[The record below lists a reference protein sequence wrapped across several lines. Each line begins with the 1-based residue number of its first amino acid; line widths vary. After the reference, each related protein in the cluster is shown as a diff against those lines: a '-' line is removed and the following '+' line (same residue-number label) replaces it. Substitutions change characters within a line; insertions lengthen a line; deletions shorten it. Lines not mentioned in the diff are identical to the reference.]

1 MTMGERSST
10 GSISRFDQSVNGFV
24 IIGYFLPGLILTFL
38 NITQNIIIYLQLLY
52 MVEGL
57 HYIGIFTLSLFLYLT
72 KKTINNIKNDP
83 IQISIIFLILRGL
96 GVFFFLNL
104 FLNYLP
110 IFGQFRAPVRN
121 LYLVD
126 FLIIIFISLN
136 FDNIFL

>member
-1 MTMGERSST
+1 
-10 GSISRFDQSVNGFV
+10 
-24 IIGYFLPGLILTFL
+24 
-38 NITQNIIIYLQLLY
+38 

-83 IQISIIFLILRGL
+83 IQISIILILRGL

-110 IFGQFRAPVRN
+110 IFGGFRAPVRN

-136 FDNIFL
+136 FDKHFSLKSIKIFKIFLKYYIILLSCLSVIGLIFINKDIIEIEPQDYFLVF